1 MVEPSVAEIRKIVCD
16 TFLLDPA
23 SVEPDTP
30 LEELGID
37 SKGRIRLLATLEVFY
52 EVTIDLDERDRLTD
66 IAAVARVLAEA
77 RDNKPGETAAS

>member
-1 MVEPSVAEIRKIVCD
+1 MSEPSIEDIRKIVSD

-23 SVEPDTP
+23 LVEPDTP

-66 IAAVARVLAEA
+66 VAAVAAVLREA
-77 RDNKPGETAAS
+77 IRNKPGETAAS